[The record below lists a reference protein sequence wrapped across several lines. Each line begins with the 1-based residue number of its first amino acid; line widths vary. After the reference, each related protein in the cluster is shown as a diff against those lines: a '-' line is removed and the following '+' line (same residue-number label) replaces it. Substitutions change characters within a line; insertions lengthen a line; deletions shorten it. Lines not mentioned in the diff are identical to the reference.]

1 MYNDTLRKTFTN
13 VHFFGGVGK
22 DNLLVMYI
30 FGERPGSK
38 LELLSFIF
46 PQYLNFMIYCISLK
60 KKSRED
66 FPGGP
71 VGRTMRFQCR
81 GPGFDPW
88 SGN

>member
-38 LELLSFIF
+38 LKRAPIVYFSTVFEFYDILYFI
-46 PQYLNFMIYCISLK
+46 K
-60 KKSRED
+60 KK
-66 FPGGP
+66 
-71 VGRTMRFQCR
+71 VKR
-81 GPGFDPW
+81 GLPW
-88 SGN
+88 WSSG